1 MQVPSPER
9 TPTVGLRLLFHFV
22 VCLLASILLTSLA
35 IHFFAGHYGLVLTGE
50 GEPLGTVAARM
61 QLRFVAGLNN
71 FGTWAIP
78 ALGAF
83 LLTYGRKWTQ
93 AAGLIRPYR
102 FSQVGNAVLVFL
114 FGIPVVALA
123 AYLNL
128 QLDLPQWMV
137 DSEALGNALLANVLQ
152 FSNLSELLVTL
163 IVVAVIPAIGE
174 ELMFRGLLQG
184 RLLRYLMGE
193 PAAIWAAATL
203 FSAIHL
209 EFAGFLPRL
218 LLGVLLGYSYRW
230 TRSLYV
236 PIVLH
241 FLFNGLQVLNTYRS
255 GEFVPDTEMDAAF
268 GTLLLSGSV
277 SLAVVLYLGYRSERT
292 LRETSVYRHAAD

>member
-1 MQVPSPER
+1 MQDSSLER
-9 TPTVGLRLLFHFV
+9 TPTQGIRLLINTV
-22 VCLLASILLTSLA
+22 ICVLVSILLTSLA
-35 IHFFAGHYGLVLTGE
+35 IQFLAARFGLVLTGE
-50 GEPLGTVAARM
+50 GEPLGTVTARM
-61 QLRFVAGLNN
+61 QLRLVAGLNN
-71 FGTWAIP
+71 LGTWAFP
-78 ALGAF
+78 ALGAL
-83 LLTYGRKWTQ
+83 LLTYGINWKR
-93 AAGLIRPYR
+93 AAGLVTPAPV
-102 FSQVGNAVLVFL
+102 SQVGNALLAFL

-128 QLDLPQWMV
+128 QIDLPQWMV
-137 DSEALGNALLANVLQ
+137 DSEAMGNALLANVLQ
-152 FSNLSELLVTL
+152 FTNVSELLVTL
-163 IVVAVIPAIGE
+163 LVVAVIPAVGE

-184 RLLRYLMGE
+184 RLFRHLMGE

-203 FSAIHL
+203 FSAMHL

-236 PIVLH
+236 PILLH
-241 FLFNGLQVLNTYRS
+241 FLFNGLQVINTYLA
-255 GEFVPDTEMDAAF
+255 GEFVPDTEMDSSL

-292 LRETSVYRHAAD
+292 LRETKAYRHGAD